1 VGSKEEIVL
10 IARSRLIRQAPWLV
24 LLSLIALPSLTIGAQ
39 LTLTWP
45 DNSGNESG
53 YRVERKIDSGGT
65 YGEIA
70 ALAANSTGYTDFNLA
85 ASTTYCYRV
94 RAFNAAGVSGY
105 SNEVCATTAQATLNL
120 TVTKS
125 GNGSGTV
132 SSSPA
137 GIRCGSGCTEASLS
151 SSAVVTL
158 TAAPSAGSRFDGWS
172 GGGCTGTGP
181 CTLIGNARLAVVA
194 TFTSTTSSSPPTST
208 TYHD

>member
-1 VGSKEEIVL
+1 MLTIKP
-10 IARSRLIRQAPWLV
+10 RLFSQGRWLV
-24 LLSLIALPSLTIGAQ
+24 LLALVVAPSPAMGAQ
-39 LTLTWP
+39 LMLNWK
-45 DNSGNESG
+45 DNAANESG
-53 YRVERKIDSGGT
+53 YRVERKTDSGGT

-70 ALAANSTGYTDFNLA
+70 VLEADSTGYTDFNLA

-94 RAFNAAGVSGY
+94 SAFNAAGVSDY

-120 TVTKS
+120 TITKS

-137 GIRCGSGCTEASLS
+137 GISCGSGCTEATLS

-158 TAAPSAGSRFDGWS
+158 TAAPRAGSRFDGWS

-181 CTLIGNARLAVVA
+181 CTLIGNASFAIVA
-194 TFTSTTSSSPPTST
+194 TFTSTR
-208 TYHD
+208 